1 MLGCKRSVSWWPSS
15 GCLLHTALCHS
26 HPALQLDME
35 MSWMDREAIM
45 GLMEDMVAQLFKQVG
60 AAARAVC

>member
-1 MLGCKRSVSWWPSS
+1 
-15 GCLLHTALCHS
+15 
-26 HPALQLDME
+26 
-35 MSWMDREAIM
+35 MDREAIM